1 MTNPIDLYV
10 GQKLRKRRL
19 ELGMTQP
26 ELARAVGVR
35 FQQIQ
40 KYETGLNRI
49 AASRL
54 WRAARALNVP
64 VCHFF
69 PAFSGEPAE
78 AAGKHHPDAG
88 RCQQKPM
95 KNRDLSADDC

>member
-1 MTNPIDLYV
+1 MTDPVDIHV

-40 KYETGLNRI
+40 KYETGQNRI

-54 WRAARALNVP
+54 WRAAGALNVP

-69 PAFSGEPAE
+69 PPFSDETAE
-78 AAGKHHPDAG
+78 TAGKHRPDAG

-95 KNRDLSADDC
+95 KNRGLSPDDR

>member
-10 GQKLRKRRL
+10 GQKMRKRRL

-26 ELARAVGVR
+26 ELARTVGVR

-40 KYETGLNRI
+40 KYETGQNRI

-54 WRAARALNVP
+54 WRATRALNVP
-64 VCHFF
+64 VCYFF

-78 AAGKHHPDAG
+78 TAEKHRSKVE
-88 RCQQKPM
+88 RCYQKPM
-95 KNRDLSADDC
+95 KNKDLSSDAG

>member
-10 GQKLRKRRL
+10 GQKMRKRRL
-19 ELGMTQP
+19 ELAMTQP

-40 KYETGLNRI
+40 KYETGQNRI

-78 AAGKHHPDAG
+78 AAGKHRSKAA
-88 RCQQKPM
+88 RYQQKQM
-95 KNRDLSADDC
+95 KNKVLSSDAC